1 MQGDH
6 TYFVSAS
13 AYQKQFLLQSHRM
26 ARLLIDVLYHYR
38 KEERFL
44 LHAFVVMPNHV
55 HLILTPSPGTTL
67 ERAMQLIKGN
77 FSFRAKKDLGLT
89 CSIWQPGYF
98 DYRIRGEE
106 DFNDRREYIHQNPV
120 RAHLAERAEDFPFSS
135 AHPCY
140 VLDDIPQWLKP
151 HSLERPLTR
160 H

>member
-13 AYQKQFLLQSHRM
+13 AYQKQFLLQSERM

-55 HLILTPSPGTTL
+55 HLIFTPSPGTTL

-77 FSFRAKKDLGLT
+77 FSFRAKKDLGLA
-89 CSIWQPGYF
+89 CPIWQPGYF
-98 DYRIRGEE
+98 DYRIRSEG
-106 DFNDRREYIHQNPV
+106 DFRERQDYIHQNPV
-120 RAHLAERAEDFPFSS
+120 RAHLVERPQDFAFSS
-135 AHPCY
+135 ANPAFE
-140 VLDDIPQWLKP
+140 VDDIPQRLKLR
-151 HSLERPLTR
+151 SLLAR
-160 H
+160 